1 MNENIC
7 AISTALG
14 VGAISIIRATGP
26 DVFNIVNKICDIDI
40 TKKASHTISYA
51 HILDKEE
58 VVDEVLIMKM
68 DAPKT
73 FTMEDVIEINS
84 HGGISTTNKI
94 LELLLLNG
102 CRLAEPGEFTK
113 RAYLNGRIDLLEAE
127 GINDLIVAE
136 TEKSR
141 KLAMNRV
148 EGNLSKLIKKHR
160 KELLSLQAELEV
172 IFDYPEEI
180 EEEIT
185 YDKVLEGLTSI
196 KEELKD
202 LVNSYNNSQIIKEG
216 IDVALVGKPNV
227 GKSSI
232 LNHLLNENKAIVT
245 NIAGTTRDIVEG
257 SISLNGIKINLIDT
271 AGIRETDDV
280 VERIGVDKSKD
291 IINKANLVIFILD
304 NNTDMTPEE
313 KELLDSLNNVKKI
326 IFVNKNDLD
335 SKIDLSDIKEEV
347 VYGNTT
353 TPEGLDNLK
362 NKIVEMFNLN
372 ELDSNNYNY
381 LTNARELSL
390 VKKAVESIEESINN
404 TKNEL
409 PFEIIADDIQMTY
422 NLLGEVIGETYK
434 EELLDEIFSK
444 FCVGK

>member
-14 VGAISIIRATGP
+14 VGAISIVRASGP

-40 TKKASHTISYA
+40 TKKQSHTISYA

-58 VVDEVLIMKM
+58 IIDEVLIMKM

-94 LELLLLNG
+94 LELLLING

-113 RAYLNGRIDLLEAE
+113 KAYLNGRIDLLEAE

-141 KLAMNRV
+141 RLAMNRV

-185 YDKVLEGLTSI
+185 YDKVLDSLTSI
-196 KEELKD
+196 KSD
-202 LVNSYNNSQIIKEG
+202 LTKLVDTYSNSKIIKDG
-216 IDVALVGKPNV
+216 IDIALVGKPNV
-227 GKSSI
+227 GKSSV
-232 LNHLLNENKAIVT
+232 LNHLLNEDKAIVT

-304 NNTDMTPEE
+304 NNTEMTSDER
-313 KELLDSLNNVKKI
+313 ELLDSLTDVKKI
-326 IFVNKNDLD
+326 VFINKNDLD
-335 SKIDLSDIKEEV
+335 NKLNINEIKEDV

-353 TPEGLDNLK
+353 TPNGLDELK
-362 NKIVEMFNLN
+362 NKIIELFNLD
-372 ELDSNNYNY
+372 ELDNNNYNY

-390 VKKAVESIEESINN
+390 VKRAVESVDSAINN
-404 TKNEL
+404 TNNNL
-409 PFEIIADDIQMTY
+409 PFEIIADDIQITY

>member
-14 VGAISIIRATGP
+14 VGAISIIRASGP
-26 DVFNIVNKICDIDI
+26 DVINIVNEICDIDLSSK
-40 TKKASHTISYA
+40 TSHTISYA
-51 HILDKEE
+51 HIYDKEE
-58 VVDEVLIMKM
+58 VIDEVLIMLMK
-68 DAPKT
+68 APKT
-73 FTMEDVIEINS
+73 FTKEDVIEINS

-94 LELLLLNG
+94 LELLLTHG

-113 RAYLNGRIDLLEAE
+113 KAYLNGRIDLLEAE

-160 KELLSLQAELEV
+160 KELVSLQAELEV
-172 IFDYPEEI
+172 IFDYPDEI
-180 EEEIT
+180 EEEIS
-185 YDKVLEGLTSI
+185 YDKILDGLNNI
-196 KEELKD
+196 KND
-202 LVNSYNNSQIIKEG
+202 LDKLVDSYSSSQIIKDG

-232 LNHLLNENKAIVT
+232 LNHLLNEDKAIVT

-257 SISLNGIKINLIDT
+257 SITLNGIKINLIDT

-280 VERIGVDKSKD
+280 VEKIGVDKSKD

-304 NNTDMTPEE
+304 NNTELTNDE
-313 KELLDSLNNVKKI
+313 KELLDSLNDVKKI
-326 IFVNKNDLD
+326 IFINKNDLD
-335 SKIDLSDIKEEV
+335 QKIDISNIKEEI

-362 NKIVEMFNLN
+362 NKIIELFNLN

-390 VKKAVESIEESINN
+390 VKQAVEHITDAIKN
-404 TKNEL
+404 TKDEL
-409 PFEIIADDIQMTY
+409 PFEIIADDIKVTY
-422 NLLGEVIGETYK
+422 ELLGEVIGETYT
-434 EELLDEIFSK
+434 EDLLDEIFTK

>member
-14 VGAISIIRATGP
+14 VGAISIVRASGP

-40 TKKASHTISYA
+40 TKKQSHTISYA

-58 VVDEVLIMKM
+58 IIDEVLIMKM

-94 LELLLLNG
+94 LELLLING

-113 RAYLNGRIDLLEAE
+113 KAYLNGRIDLLEAE

-141 KLAMNRV
+141 RLAMNRV

-185 YDKVLEGLTSI
+185 YDKVLDSLTSI
-196 KEELKD
+196 KSDLTK
-202 LVNSYNNSQIIKEG
+202 LVNTYSNSKIIKDG
-216 IDVALVGKPNV
+216 IDIALVGKPNV
-227 GKSSI
+227 GKSSV
-232 LNHLLNENKAIVT
+232 LNHLLNEDKAIVT

-304 NNTDMTPEE
+304 NNTEMTSDE
-313 KELLDSLNNVKKI
+313 KELLDSLTDVKKI
-326 IFVNKNDLD
+326 VFINKNDLD
-335 SKIDLSDIKEEV
+335 NKLNINEIKEDV

-353 TPEGLDNLK
+353 SPNGLDELK
-362 NKIVEMFNLN
+362 NKIIELFNLD
-372 ELDSNNYNY
+372 ELDNNNYNY

-390 VKKAVESIEESINN
+390 VKRAVESVDSAINN
-404 TKNEL
+404 TNNNL
-409 PFEIIADDIQMTY
+409 PFEIIADDIQITY
-422 NLLGEVIGETYK
+422 NLLGEVIGESYK